1 VPLLLLLALLL
12 FVVVFAIVLLP
23 LSLLQR
29 YRVGSARRVARGW
42 FVGLNLAAV
51 AISTVMFLGGAA
63 VTTVWVPGAFTYSLL
78 GLFVG
83 LLLGLAGLA
92 LTRWERTPGGLLYTP
107 NRYLVLFVTL
117 IVTARI
123 LYGVWRSWHLASAG
137 FDAWSEAFG
146 VARAMGVGAVVLG
159 YYLAYWLG
167 IRRRLNR
174 FRLSPV
180 EIPRPR
186 TSLK

>member
-1 VPLLLLLALLL
+1 MPLLLLLGLLL
-12 FVVVFAIVLLP
+12 FVVFAIVLLP
-23 LSLLQR
+23 LSLVQR

-42 FVGLNLAAV
+42 FVTLNLVAV

-63 VTTVWVPGAFTYSLL
+63 VTTFWVAGAFKYSLL
-78 GLFVG
+78 GLAG
-83 LLLGLAGLA
+83 GILLGLAGLA
-92 LTRWERTPGGLLYTP
+92 LTRWERTAGGLLYTP

-159 YYLAYWLG
+159 YYLAYWIG
-167 IRRRLNR
+167 VRRRLNR
-174 FRLSPV
+174 FRVTPV
-180 EIPRPR
+180 EIPHRR
-186 TSLK
+186 TSFE